1 LNKRKEN
8 SRIPLIIIISS
19 PSGGGKTTIVKK
31 LVEEVQGLKRS
42 VSRTTREPR
51 DGEKNNI
58 DYVFLTRD
66 AFEKCIEK
74 NEFLEWEEKFGNYY
88 GTALKDVNSAID
100 SGMDIVLSID
110 VSGARAVKAKL
121 PESIGIFIMPPSARE
136 LEERLKKRNTERKEE
151 VTERLDEARREIKAA
166 DEYDYM
172 IVNDNVE
179 RAAAEL
185 KIIIEK
191 ERKNRKLA

>member
-1 LNKRKEN
+1 MNNRKSK

-31 LVEEVQGLKRS
+31 LIEEVPGIKRS
-42 VSRTTREPR
+42 VSYTTREPR
-51 DGEKNNI
+51 DGEKNNV
-58 DYVFLTRD
+58 DYVFLAKEDFQSR
-66 AFEKCIEK
+66 IEK

-88 GTALKDVNSAID
+88 GTSFKDVSSDID
-100 SGMDIVLSID
+100 AGSDIVLSID
-110 VSGARAVKAKL
+110 VNGARAVKAKL

-151 VTERLDEARREIKAA
+151 VTERLEEARREMKAA

-172 IVNDNVE
+172 IVNDDIK

-185 KIIIEK
+185 KTIVEK
-191 ERKNRKLA
+191 ERKNRKLR